1 MSKDKYGS
9 PFSSHTE
16 AVVVIILQIILLKIT
31 FCLQMSYCLLHLLFT
46 FQCSPVGLYEQ
57 RNMFL
62 FSVTT
67 PKWPLILNMILKED
81 LL

>member
-9 PFSSHTE
+9 LFSSHTE
-16 AVVVIILQIILLKIT
+16 AVVVIILQIILLK
-31 FCLQMSYCLLHLLFT
+31 CLQMSYCLLHLLFT